1 MGISRSEAWSEATS
15 FKAGGPDP
23 PAYRQA
29 CLASVMDLRSDES
42 ALGTLGWI
50 LVIFI
55 LLVLFGFIGFSI
67 NT

>member
-1 MGISRSEAWSEATS
+1 
-15 FKAGGPDP
+15 
-23 PAYRQA
+23 
-29 CLASVMDLRSDES
+29 MDLRSDDS
-42 ALGTLGWI
+42 ALGTLGWV

>member
-1 MGISRSEAWSEATS
+1 MRCLFI
-15 FKAGGPDP
+15 AGPSLRRGPDP
-23 PAYRQA
+23 SAYRDPTDG
-29 CLASVMDLRSDES
+29 SGMDLRSDDS
-42 ALGTLGWI
+42 ALGTLGWV

>member
-1 MGISRSEAWSEATS
+1 MPLHRGRTLRRS
-15 FKAGGPDP
+15 PDP
-23 PAYRQA
+23 SAYRDRA
-29 CLASVMDLRSDES
+29 DGSGMDLRSDDA

>member
-1 MGISRSEAWSEATS
+1 
-15 FKAGGPDP
+15 
-23 PAYRQA
+23 
-29 CLASVMDLRSDES
+29 MDFQSDES